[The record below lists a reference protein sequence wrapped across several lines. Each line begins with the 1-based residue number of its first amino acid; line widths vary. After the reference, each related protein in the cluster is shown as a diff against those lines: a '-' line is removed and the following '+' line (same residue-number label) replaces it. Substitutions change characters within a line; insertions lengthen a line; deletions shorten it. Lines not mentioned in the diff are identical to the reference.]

1 MKININSKTTN
12 LSVSDVLDIIRIYS
26 ITDSKIIKFKGFNY
40 ITYCNTEDKEVTFTI
55 KQEIIDMNII
65 KDNRIVNDT
74 TFATRL
80 KSFLK
85 NIKVN
90 DAMGEKGLEYL
101 QRVADGLVLHQA
113 NTATDKGEK
122 EYLNGCHKMN
132 LI

>member
-1 MKININSKTTN
+1 M
-12 LSVSDVLDIIRIYS
+12 D
-26 ITDSKIIKFKGFNY
+26 
-40 ITYCNTEDKEVTFTI
+40 
-55 KQEIIDMNII
+55 II

-90 DAMGEKGLEYL
+90 DAMGEEELEYL
-101 QRVADGLVLHQA
+101 QRVADDLVLHQV
-113 NTATDKGEK
+113 NTATDKYEK